1 MASRAMVKCD
11 EDLPVVDADRGK
23 HARALRIQR
32 SCARVRVACSGVR
45 TTYVRV
51 HLCWDLSCSRARAA
65 RAKFATEGRR
75 TRETSEK
82 GYTLQ
87 ALQREHPALP
97 RPPCRLPV
105 PVACQ

>member
-23 HARALRIQR
+23 HARALRVQR

-65 RAKFATEGRR
+65 RRLGPSLRRRDAKHGNKPGEGKDR
-75 TRETSEK
+75 
-82 GYTLQ
+82 
-87 ALQREHPALP
+87 
-97 RPPCRLPV
+97 
-105 PVACQ
+105 

>member
-23 HARALRIQR
+23 HARALRVQR

-65 RAKFATEGRR
+65 ARAKFATEGRNTGKPVR
-75 TRETSEK
+75 RD
-82 GYTLQ
+82 TLYRPCS
-87 ALQREHPALP
+87 ASTLHFHGPPAGSLY
-97 RPPCRLPV
+97 
-105 PVACQ
+105 Q

>member
-23 HARALRIQR
+23 HARALRVQR

-65 RAKFATEGRR
+65 ARAKFATEGRKTTG
-75 TRETSEK
+75 TRDN
-82 GYTLQ
+82 TLQ

>member
-23 HARALRIQR
+23 HARALRVQR

-45 TTYVRV
+45 KTYVRV

-65 RAKFATEGRR
+65 RRLGPSYKFATEGCN
-75 TRETSEK
+75 T
-82 GYTLQ
+82 GNQ
-87 ALQREHPALP
+87 
-97 RPPCRLPV
+97 
-105 PVACQ
+105 